1 MAAITISGTV
11 GGDPFYYELRP
22 SSIDTSIKN
31 IGDDIQ
37 AIDGTTNRFH
47 RAYKIEVSLT
57 FDKVREA
64 TADQLETIFTATTE
78 FVYTDIR
85 GITYNVY
92 TTKDSFSK
100 NLAASNVSLQGVRLY
115 DVKIGFTEI

>member
-1 MAAITISGTV
+1 MSGN
-11 GGDPFYYELRP
+11 PFYYELKP

-47 RAYKIEVSLT
+47 RAYKTEVSFT
-57 FDKVREA
+57 FDKVRETVA
-64 TADQLETIFTATTE
+64 NQLETIFTATTE

-85 GITYNVY
+85 GTTYNVY

-100 NLAASNVSLQGVRLY
+100 SLAASNVSLQGVRLY
-115 DVKIGFTEI
+115 DVKIGLTEI